1 MSLYGM
7 NVAQGSRQSRL
18 ASPDMKRYHDEWVS
32 DLPSTMLQGSQ
43 MIKRKASKSL
53 LREEQGVSK
62 ICAADNLSLSSSE
75 EGYFSIEH
83 RSRAASIEDFIG
95 D

>member
-53 LREEQGVSK
+53 LREE
-62 ICAADNLSLSSSE
+62 
-75 EGYFSIEH
+75 
-83 RSRAASIEDFIG
+83 
-95 D
+95 